1 MRRPVRALIL
11 ALIVTTTGLLSRPAW
26 ADLAPSG
33 VSAEGVSTRD
43 ADMKTVSKALESKVL
58 RERLMA
64 MGLDEKE
71 TERRL
76 SKLSDQDIHQMA
88 TRIEAVQPGGF
99 VVEVL
104 VIVVL
109 ALLAVYLFKRV

>member
-1 MRRPVRALIL
+1 MRPLIL
-11 ALIVTTTGLLSRPAW
+11 ALIVTTTALFVRPAY

-33 VSAEGVSTRD
+33 LSGEGVSTRD
-43 ADMKTVSKALESKVL
+43 ADLKIVSKALESKVL
-58 RERLMA
+58 RERLKA

-71 TERRL
+71 TEARL

-88 TRIEAVQPGGF
+88 TRIEAVQPGGV

-104 VIVVL
+104 VVVVL
-109 ALLAVYLFKRV
+109 VLLAVYLFQRV